1 MQVQGRYTRSA
12 ARQQRE
18 GHGLVARPVAT
29 ARMSRRGCAQ
39 VCNAVHLD
47 FNTKVFEKEH
57 VKFANT
63 EEYIVRGGRDKFPKL
78 KQAFSGIKTIGVL
91 GWGSQAP
98 AQAQNLRESIAD
110 AGLDITVSIG
120 LRKDSP
126 SWAEAEATGF
136 SEEKGTL
143 GEVLDVVSKSDMV
156 ILLISDAAQAKLY
169 PRVLAAM
176 KPGATLGLS
185 HGFLLGVMRN
195 DGVDFR
201 KDINV
206 VLVAPKAGG
215 LTCYSSPTGMGPSV
229 RRLYEQGKSV
239 NGAGIN
245 CSFAIHQD
253 YTGTAAD
260 IAIGWAIAVGAPF
273 AFPTTLESEYKSDIY
288 GERCILLGAVHGMVE
303 ALFRRYTRQV
313 TAGMGKDEGM
323 SDEEAFVQ
331 SVESITG
338 PISKT
343 ISTQGMVAVYNM
355 LDEAGKKVFQEAY
368 SASFKPAM
376 DICLEIYEDVASGN
390 EIRSVVQAGARFD
403 RFPMGKIDSTYM
415 WKVGSSV
422 RAARVEDNIP
432 LNPFTAGVYIATM
445 MATIELGPGQVLR
458 EKGHPY
464 SEICNESI
472 IEAVDSLNPY
482 MHARGVAFM
491 VDNCSYTARLGSRKW
506 APRFDYILEQQ
517 AFTAIDSKAAVQQES
532 ISKFL
537 QDPVHQALAKCSE
550 MRPSVDIS
558 VGGENSNVGVGA
570 GKARTEFRS
579 AVAA

>member
-1 MQVQGRYTRSA
+1 MQTLRAPVASQTA
-12 ARQQRE
+12 LRQQAQRPAF
-18 GHGLVARPVAT
+18 LKAAVRPV
-29 ARMSRRGCAQ
+29 RRASVQ
-39 VCNAVHLD
+39 VANAVHLD
-47 FNTKVFEKEH
+47 FNTKVFKKEL
-57 VKFANT
+57 VDFAGS
-63 EEYIVRGGRDKFPKL
+63 EEYIVRGGRDKYPLL
-78 KQAFSGIKTIGVL
+78 KDAFKGIKSIGVV

-98 AQAQNLRESIAD
+98 AQAQNLRDSIKE
-110 AGLDITVSIG
+110 AGLDIKVSIG
-120 LRKDSP
+120 LRMDSP
-126 SWAEAEATGF
+126 SVTEAEAVGF
-136 SEEKGTL
+136 TKAAGTL
-143 GEVLDVVSKSDMV
+143 GDVFDVISSSDFV
-156 ILLISDAAQAKLY
+156 VLLISDAAQAKLY
-169 PRVLAAM
+169 PRILAAM

-185 HGFLLGVMRN
+185 HGFLLGVMKN

-206 VLVAPKAGG
+206 VLVAPK
-215 LTCYSSPTGMGPSV
+215 GMGPSV

-245 CSFAIHQD
+245 CSFAIQQD
-253 YTGTAAD
+253 ATGTAGD
-260 IAIGWAIAVGAPF
+260 IALGWAIGVGAPF

-303 ALFRRYTRQV
+303 ALFRRYTRQ
-313 TAGMGKDEGM
+313 GM
-323 SDEEAFVQ
+323 SDEEAFKQ
-331 SVESITG
+331 SVECITG

-343 ISTQGMVAVYNM
+343 ISTKGMVAVYNM
-355 LDEAGKKVFQEAY
+355 LDDAGKKVFQEAY
-368 SASFKPAM
+368 AASFKPAM

-390 EIRSVVQAGARFD
+390 EIKSVVQAGGRFD
-403 RFPMGKIDSTYM
+403 RFPMGKIDGTYM
-415 WKVGSSV
+415 WKVGQKV
-422 RAARVEDNIP
+422 RAARDEAKIP

-445 MATIELGPGQVLR
+445 MATIEVLR

-517 AFTAIDSKAAVQQES
+517 AFTAVDEGSVQDKEI

-537 QDPVHQALAKCSE
+537 ADPVHKALATCST

-558 VGGENSNVGVGA
+558 VGGENSSVGVGA
-570 GKARTEFRS
+570 GAARVEFRS
-579 AVAA
+579 AVAK